1 MIANV
6 HCEKRH
12 IEETISTLKFAT
24 RMMRVK
30 NEAVVNSVVDPT
42 LQVKRLEKEI
52 RDLKQELAMHD
63 TLANRGRVNYDAY
76 TPGQL
81 SSIKETTVNFLEA
94 GQYQEIENIDS
105 LRMIRE
111 IFGVIRTEYQRQ
123 EQKIASI
130 KRQMH
135 EDPGKFKAY
144 LEEHKKQEDAEAAAA
159 EEKKEEEPKPD
170 DAQKTGEGEDGAEE
184 QPAEEESAKKEKRP
198 PTDKQTAFLEFKES
212 EGLRIEETIVGARQ
226 DMKDKRA
233 ASKELTLV
241 INATK
246 RKIDGLQ
253 AKLEKKEDERKMQS
267 KNLRNEMGL
276 DADEVQQD
284 DIIDEEE
291 LLMLRELKDLKRT
304 YRDNYSTLKG
314 LKQELANLQ
323 RQIDTSKEQMIFSFE
338 NWYAAEFEPAAVGTS
353 QALNVDAGEAHDEK
367 RLASAEQKMGS
378 SHSGG
383 ITGAE
388 AADIE
393 DEDAMTYRRAKA
405 NVDELRRA
413 RRFEKSI
420 KLK

>member
-1 MIANV
+1 M
-6 HCEKRH
+6 K
-12 IEETISTLKFAT
+12 
-24 RMMRVK
+24 
-30 NEAVVNSVVDPT
+30 
-42 LQVKRLEKEI
+42 VKR
-52 RDLKQELAMHD
+52 A
-63 TLANRGRVNYDAY
+63 T
-76 TPGQL
+76 
-81 SSIKETTVNFLEA
+81 
-94 GQYQEIENIDS
+94 
-105 LRMIRE
+105 
-111 IFGVIRTEYQRQ
+111 
-123 EQKIASI
+123 
-130 KRQMH
+130 
-135 EDPGKFKAY
+135 
-144 LEEHKKQEDAEAAAA
+144 
-159 EEKKEEEPKPD
+159 
-170 DAQKTGEGEDGAEE
+170 
-184 QPAEEESAKKEKRP
+184 
-198 PTDKQTAFLEFKES
+198 
-212 EGLRIEETIVGARQ
+212 
-226 DMKDKRA
+226 
-233 ASKELTLV
+233 SKELTLV

-323 RQIDTSKEQMIFSFE
+323 RQIDTSKEQMIFNFE
-338 NWYAAEFEPAAVGTS
+338 NWYAEEFEPAAIGTS
-353 QALNVDAGEAHDEK
+353 QALNVDAGSAHDEK
-367 RLASAEQKMGS
+367 RVTSADQKMGS

-383 ITGAE
+383 IAGAD
-388 AADIE
+388 AGDIE